1 GQYRKRVLRYY
12 PFYPYSQNKELPHVL
27 FRTLSA
33 AVYGIDADLVDI
45 EVDLTHS
52 RGESEQ
58 SSSVTI
64 VGLPDAAV
72 RESRER
78 IRAAMQ
84 NCGYF
89 FPFQKTTINLAPAD
103 VRKEGASFDLPIA
116 LGILGANG
124 ELAEQHNLI
133 HVLCVGELS
142 LDGRVRP
149 IKGALPI
156 AMLAREGSIRHLI
169 LPEENAKE
177 AAVVAGVNVYPVADL
192 RTAVSLIK
200 QLRSSTPPEPMKVDV
215 DEILR
220 RTSHYSVDFKEV
232 RGQVSAKRALEIAI
246 AGGHNILLIGPPGS
260 GKTMLAKRLPTIM
273 PPLEFEA
280 ALELTKIHSVA
291 GLTGRSGLVTERP
304 FRSPHHTISDAG
316 LIGGG
321 TMPRPGEVSLAHQ
334 GVLFLDELPE
344 FDRSVLE
351 VLRQPLEDQQVT
363 ISRASMSLT
372 FPASFVLAVAMNP
385 CPCGFWNDPTRE
397 CRCSLNQIQRYVGK
411 ISGPL
416 LDRIDIHIDVPAVKF
431 RELRGDTAPETD
443 SSAMIRERVLKAR
456 ERQQSRFATEKIFS
470 NAAMTPRMI
479 RAFCQI
485 DSHSEKMLETAMRR
499 LGLSARAYDRILKV
513 SRTIADL
520 EGADAINSNHVS
532 EAVGYRSLDRTYW
545 T

>member
-1 GQYRKRVLRYY
+1 M
-12 PFYPYSQNKELPHVL
+12 L

-45 EVDLTHS
+45 EVDLTPV
-52 RGESEQ
+52 RGESDTL
-58 SSSVTI
+58 SVTI

-78 IRAAMQ
+78 IRAAIT
-84 NCGYF
+84 NCAFF
-89 FPFQKTTINLAPAD
+89 FPFEKVTINLAPAD

-124 ELAEQHNLI
+124 DLADQNHLI
-133 HVLCVGELS
+133 EMLCVGELS

-156 AMLAREGSIRHLI
+156 TILARDALIKHVI
-169 LPEENAKE
+169 LPDENAKE
-177 AAVVAGVNVYPVADL
+177 AAVVAGVNVYPVSDL
-192 RTAVSLIK
+192 RSAVGLVAA
-200 QLRSSTPPEPMKVDV
+200 LRSSAPPEPLKVDPS
-215 DEILR
+215 EILLR
-220 RTSHYSVDFKEV
+220 PDHYNVDFREV
-232 RGQVSAKRALEIAI
+232 RGQIAAKRALEVAS
-246 AGGHNILLIGPPGS
+246 AGSHNILLIGPPGS
-260 GKTMLAKRLPTIM
+260 GKTMLAKRLPTIL

-291 GLTGRSGLVTERP
+291 GMTGRSGLVAERP

-321 TMPRPGEVSLAHQ
+321 AIPRPGEVSLAHQ

-351 VLRQPLEDQQVT
+351 VLRQPLEDQKVT
-363 ISRASMSLT
+363 ISRAAMSLT
-372 FPASFVLAVAMNP
+372 FPASFMLASAMNP

-397 CRCSLNQIQRYVGK
+397 CRCTPLQIQRYVGR

-416 LDRIDIHIDVPAVKF
+416 LDRIDIHVDVPAVKF
-431 RELRGDTAPETD
+431 RELSGEPATEAE
-443 SSAMIRERVLKAR
+443 SSAAIRERVMHAR
-456 ERQQSRFATEKIFS
+456 ERQQKRLAGEKLFA

-479 RAFCQI
+479 RRYCRI
-485 DSHSEKMLETAMRR
+485 DAESEHMLEQAMIRQ
-499 LGLSARAYDRILKV
+499 GLSARAYDRILKV

-520 EGADAINSNHVS
+520 AGSERIQSGHVS

>member
-1 GQYRKRVLRYY
+1 M
-12 PFYPYSQNKELPHVL
+12 L
-27 FRTLSA
+27 FRTQSA
-33 AVYGIDADLVDI
+33 AVYGIDANLVDV
-45 EVDLTHS
+45 EVDLTPV
-52 RGESEQ
+52 RNETDNPA
-58 SSSVTI
+58 SVII
-64 VGLPDAAV
+64 VGLPDLAV

-78 IRAAMQ
+78 IRAAI
-84 NCGYF
+84 NNSAFF
-89 FPFQKTTINLAPAD
+89 FPFHKTTINLAPAD

-124 ELAEQHNLI
+124 DLGNAEHLTDI
-133 HVLCVGELS
+133 LSVGELS

-149 IKGALPI
+149 IRGALPI
-156 AMLAREGSIRHLI
+156 ALRARQQTKHLL
-169 LPEENAKE
+169 LPDENAKE
-177 AAVVAGVNVYPVADL
+177 AAVVSDVNVYAVTDL
-192 RTAVSLIK
+192 RNAVELIAAI
-200 QLRSSTPPEPMKVDV
+200 RSDNPPEPIRVDPS
-215 DEILR
+215 ELLAPNE
-220 RTSHYSVDFKEV
+220 HYNVDFREV
-232 RGQVSAKRALEIAI
+232 RGQQAAKRALEVAT

-260 GKTMLAKRLPTIM
+260 GKTMLAKRLPTIL

-291 GLTGRSGLVTERP
+291 GLTGRAGLVTERP

-321 TMPRPGEVSLAHQ
+321 AVPRPGEVSLAHQ

-351 VLRQPLEDQQVT
+351 VLRQPLEDQKVT
-363 ISRASMSLT
+363 ISRAAMSLT
-372 FPASFVLAVAMNP
+372 FPASFMLAAAMNP
-385 CPCGFWNDPTRE
+385 CPCGFWSDPTRE
-397 CRCSLNQIQRYVGK
+397 CRCSPLQIQRYVGR

-431 RELRGDTAPETD
+431 KELTGETPPDTE
-443 SSAMIRERVLKAR
+443 SSASIRERVIRAR
-456 ERQQSRFATEKIFS
+456 EAQQQRFAVEKIYS
-470 NAAMTPRMI
+470 NAGMSPRMI
-479 RAFCQI
+479 RHHCRI
-485 DSHSEKMLETAMRR
+485 DPESETMLERAMTR

-520 EGADAINSNHVS
+520 EGSEDIRSPHVA